1 MKEILIGKD
10 NSGGRLDKMIF
21 KYLDMAPQSFVY
33 KMLRKKNITL
43 NDGRAGGKE
52 LLEAGDVIRLYLADE
67 TIDKFR
73 SKAVGPPS
81 SYSLIPYICYED
93 ENIIAMNKP
102 FGMLTQKASANDI
115 CLNDLLTGYLSDDD
129 GLFTPGVSN
138 RLDRNT
144 TGLVLAGKTLR
155 ASRELNRAIK
165 ERLIGKY
172 YLCVVRGVIKKE
184 EKIHDRLIKDKDNNI
199 VRICSLSEDIDGSE
213 EMITE
218 YRPLADNAEA
228 TLLEVKLIT
237 GRSHQIRAH
246 LAYKGFPIAG
256 DMKYGDKSFNVV
268 LRKKYDIRGQLLHA
282 ARIRFNGLSEGLEYL
297 NGKDIFAPLPDMLEN
312 FIVKEGLNNNGGC
325 NGYLE
330 QQRTERLGI

>member
-21 KYLDMAPQSFVY
+21 KYLDKAPQSFVY

-43 NDGRAGGKE
+43 NGGRACGKE
-52 LLEAGDVIRLYLADE
+52 FLKTGDVIRLYLADE

-73 SKAVGPPS
+73 SKAVDTPS
-81 SYSLIPYICYED
+81 SYSLKPYICYED

-102 FGMLTQKASANDI
+102 FGMLTQKANANDI
-115 CLNDLLTGYLSDDD
+115 CLNDLLSGYLSDDD

-155 ASRELNRAIK
+155 ASRELNRAIR

-172 YLCVVRGVIKKE
+172 YLCVVKGVIEKA
-184 EKIHDRLIKDKDNNI
+184 EKIHDRLIKDNDSNI
-199 VRICSLSEDIDGSE
+199 VRICGLSEDIDEAE
-213 EMITE
+213 EIITE
-218 YRPLADNAEA
+218 YRPLADNGEA

-237 GRSHQIRAH
+237 GKSHQIRAH
-246 LAYKGFPIAG
+246 LAYKGFPVAG
-256 DMKYGDKSFNVV
+256 DRKYGDKSFNTG

-282 ARIRFNGLSEGLEYL
+282 ARVRFSGLSEGLEYL
-297 NGKDIFAPLPDMLEN
+297 NGKDVFAPLPYELEK
-312 FIVKEGLNNNGGC
+312 FIVKEGLNDNGGC

-330 QQRTERLGI
+330 QQRA